1 MIKLRAIIP
10 TKIILD
16 PEAMARAIENTLDGV
31 AKDIKVDFDVTT
43 QTWKDRP
50 AFSTEKREGYRSVS
64 TEDEIY
70 GYVNFGTRP
79 HVIMPVRARA
89 LRFQTGFRPKT
100 RVRFIGSNVGG
111 TSGPFVGARQVQ
123 HPGSEGRA
131 FDETIQ
137 SKWDA
142 LMQNTFQRAIDS
154 EISRAS
160 R

>member
-1 MIKLRAIIP
+1 MISLRAIIP
-10 TKIILD
+10 KGTILD
-16 PEAMARAIENTLDGV
+16 AEALARAIENTLDGV

-50 AFSTEKREGYRSVS
+50 DFAIEKRDGYRSVS

-79 HVIMPVRARA
+79 HLIMARPGGG

-100 RVRFIGSNVGG
+100 RVRYIGSNAGG
-111 TSGPFVGARQVQ
+111 ASGPFVGAKSVQ
-123 HPGSEGRA
+123 HPGSEARE
-131 FDETIQ
+131 FDQTIQ
-137 SKWDA
+137 EKWDG
-142 LMQNTFQRAIDS
+142 LMQNTLQRAIDA
-154 EISRAS
+154 EVSRAS